1 MIRSFFSLLVWM
13 SWAVAVS
20 GCAGLGS
27 MSSEGA
33 ATSAGSW
40 EPMDQ
45 NRVEQVFSD
54 QVEAITG
61 PTGALQSQIDGI
73 SIYCIS
79 DPANDRMRIVAP
91 ISRLSGLDPRINEIL
106 LRANFH
112 SALDARYAISDDV
125 IFAAFLHPISS
136 LTPAQIESA
145 VSQVISLVKTFGTT
159 FSSGELVFPGSRDG
173 GGGAEEESEG
183 PNTPL

>member
-1 MIRSFFSLLVWM
+1 MSERCRLLLAWLVL
-13 SWAVAVS
+13 ALAAS

-27 MSSEGA
+27 SSTDGTL
-33 ATSAGSW
+33 ATHESS

-45 NRVEQVFSD
+45 NRVEQIFSD

-61 PTGALQSQIDGI
+61 PAGALQSQIDGI
-73 SIYCIS
+73 TIYCIS

-136 LTPAQIESA
+136 LTRAQIESA
-145 VSQVISLVKTFGTT
+145 VSQVISLVKTFGTS
-159 FSSGELVFPGSRDG
+159 FSSGELLFPGGR
-173 GGGAEEESEG
+173 SEG
-183 PNTPL
+183 AGSREETESSNPPL

>member
-1 MIRSFFSLLVWM
+1 MIERARLLLAWLV
-13 SWAVAVS
+13 VAMAAS

-27 MSSEGA
+27 QSADGTAGTIGSS
-33 ATSAGSW
+33 

-91 ISRLSGLDPRINEIL
+91 ISRLSGLDPRINEVL

-112 SALDARYAISDDV
+112 NALDARYAVSEDV

-136 LTPAQIESA
+136 LTPGQIKSA

-159 FSSGELVFPGSRDG
+159 FSSGDLVFPGPRG
-173 GGGAEEESEG
+173 EGANPDKEAEG
-183 PNTPL
+183 SNPPL

>member
-1 MIRSFFSLLVWM
+1 MIRSFVSLLVWM
-13 SWAVAVS
+13 SLAVAGS

-27 MSSEGA
+27 MSTERADTPPS
-33 ATSAGSW
+33 SS

-45 NRVEQVFSD
+45 NRVEQIFSD

-91 ISRLSGLDPRINEIL
+91 ISRLSGLDPRINEVL

-112 SALDARYAISDDV
+112 SALDARYAISDGV

-136 LTPAQIESA
+136 LTPVQIESA

-159 FSSGELVFPGSRDG
+159 FSSGGLVFPEGRG
-173 GGGAEEESEG
+173 GEGHSGEEVEDAN
-183 PNTPL
+183 PPL

>member
-1 MIRSFFSLLVWM
+1 MIERSRLLLAWLF
-13 SWAVAVS
+13 VAMIAS

-27 MSSEGA
+27 TTTAGASGARVSS
-33 ATSAGSW
+33 

-45 NRVEQVFSD
+45 NRVEQIFSD

-145 VSQVISLVKTFGTT
+145 VSQVISLVKTFGTS
-159 FSSGELVFPGSRDG
+159 FSSGELVFPGGRG
-173 GGGAEEESEG
+173 QGADSPGETEDAIPS
-183 PNTPL
+183 L